1 MRCWP
6 VALCCS
12 SPLVSP
18 FCGRHNP
25 NDHLASSSFLSLRD
39 CLSPVDTCQSA
50 AQADLATPKGRGG
63 CCVCSPANP
72 AGTSSSRCSLV
83 QQAPPGSCTP
93 VLQARHLHASP
104 CRYDL
109 KQLLIGA
116 EGTLGVVTAVA
127 LLCPVKLRST
137 HVMYLACPS
146 FQAVQ
151 EVFKLAKG
159 HLGEILSAFEFLDH
173 QSLDMT
179 LQYVPSVNNPL
190 EQVQVGLLHQVGMY
204 VRRDAAPWSEC
215 STSPAADSPVCIEAN
230 VEQPAAAL
238 SSVIHLRRLPVAGD
252 DAATSTLAEQTCSN
266 KSRWV
271 CCVEVAGCW
280 A

>member
-1 MRCWP
+1 M
-6 VALCCS
+6 
-12 SPLVSP
+12 
-18 FCGRHNP
+18 
-25 NDHLASSSFLSLRD
+25 
-39 CLSPVDTCQSA
+39 
-50 AQADLATPKGRGG
+50 
-63 CCVCSPANP
+63 
-72 AGTSSSRCSLV
+72 
-83 QQAPPGSCTP
+83 
-93 VLQARHLHASP
+93 LQARHLHASP

-190 EQVQVGLLHQVGMY
+190 EQVQVGLLHQVGVY
-204 VRRDAAPWSEC
+204 VRRDAAPCSEC
-215 STSPAADSPVCIEAN
+215 STSLLLT
-230 VEQPAAAL
+230 AL
-238 SSVIHLRRLPVAGD
+238 FALKRM
-252 DAATSTLAEQTCSN
+252 
-266 KSRWV
+266 
-271 CCVEVAGCW
+271 
-280 A
+280 